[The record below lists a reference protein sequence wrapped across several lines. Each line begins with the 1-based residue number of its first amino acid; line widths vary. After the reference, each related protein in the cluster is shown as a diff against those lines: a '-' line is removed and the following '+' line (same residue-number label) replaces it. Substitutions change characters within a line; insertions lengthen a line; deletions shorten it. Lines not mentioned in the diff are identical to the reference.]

1 MPAPACVAQEM
12 VLGEIQ
18 EPLPQSGLDSEV

>member
-12 VLGEIQ
+12 VLDGIQ